1 MSLILVIYLV
11 FTAVPAIK
19 FLTGV
24 AFVIWLIG
32 IPLGLVIGAAC
43 RDISDDRTVW
53 DLTVQT
59 WIKKKWILAVILLTV
74 SRLIPNQEVTS
85 YMLAGYG
92 VQKLAEN
99 ETVQSL
105 SSEGVDVLKEMLA
118 KAKRE
123 LAEEK
128 PKESSK

>member
-1 MSLILVIYLV
+1 MSLMLVIYLV
-11 FTAVPAIK
+11 FTAVPAVK
-19 FLTGV
+19 FLTGA
-24 AFVIWLIG
+24 AFIIWLVG
-32 IPLGLVIGAAC
+32 IPLGLFIGAAY

-59 WIKKKWILAVILLTV
+59 WIKKKWVIAVVLLTI
-74 SRLIPNQEVTS
+74 SRLIPSQEVTS

-105 SSEGVDVLKEMLA
+105 SSDGVDVLKEMLA

-123 LAEEK
+123 LVEDK
-128 PKESSK
+128 PKEATK

>member
-1 MSLILVIYLV
+1 MSLMLVIYLV

-19 FLTGV
+19 FLTGA

-43 RDISDDRTVW
+43 RDISGDRTVW

-74 SRLIPNQEVTS
+74 SRLIPSQEVTS
-85 YMLAGYG
+85 YM
-92 VQKLAEN
+92 LAEN

-123 LAEEK
+123 LSEEK